1 MADDEGVDQHE
12 RLAPFLTLLGRA
24 GSVIGSMVATGA
36 AQVLAIKRNEVR
48 KAATVIALA
57 LTAAIFA
64 CAAAGFAA
72 FSILVALGPEHRA
85 AAAALIAGCFALLS
99 GVAILL
105 ARGRPE
111 SP

>member
-1 MADDEGVDQHE
+1 MAVDEGDENQEH
-12 RLAPFLTLLGRA
+12 LAPFLTLLGRA

-36 AQVLAIKRNEVR
+36 AQVIAFKRNQVR
-48 KAATVIALA
+48 KIAMIIALA

-99 GVAILL
+99 GLAILL

-111 SP
+111 IP

>member
-1 MADDEGVDQHE
+1 MSVDDGDENQE

-24 GSVIGSMVATGA
+24 GSVIGSIVATGA
-36 AQVLAIKRNEVR
+36 AQMIALKHNEVR
-48 KAATVIALA
+48 KFATVVALA

-72 FSILVALGPEHRA
+72 LSILVALGQEHRA

-105 ARGRPE
+105 ARGRPGIH
-111 SP
+111 

>member
-1 MADDEGVDQHE
+1 MAVDEGDEDHE
-12 RLAPFLTLLGRA
+12 RLVPFLTLLGRA

-36 AQVLAIKRNEVR
+36 AQVLAIKRNEMR

-57 LTAAIFA
+57 LSAAIFA

-72 FSILVALGPEHRA
+72 FSILVALGEEHRA

-99 GVAILL
+99 GVATLL
-105 ARGRPE
+105 ARGRPGI
-111 SP
+111 P

>member
-1 MADDEGVDQHE
+1 MAVDESDDDHE

-24 GSVIGSMVATGA
+24 GSLIGSMMATGA
-36 AQVLAIKRNEVR
+36 AQLIAIKRHEVR
-48 KAATVIALA
+48 RAATVIALA

-72 FSILVALGPEHRA
+72 FSILVALGAEHRA

-99 GVAILL
+99 GVAMLL
-105 ARGRPE
+105 ARGRPGI
-111 SP
+111 P

>member
-1 MADDEGVDQHE
+1 MAVDEGDEDHE
-12 RLAPFLTLLGRA
+12 RLAPFLTLVGRA

-36 AQVLAIKRNEVR
+36 AQVLAIKRNEMR

-57 LTAAIFA
+57 LSAAIFA

-72 FSILVALGPEHRA
+72 FSILVALGEEHRA

-99 GVAILL
+99 GVATLL
-105 ARGRPE
+105 ARGRPGI
-111 SP
+111 P